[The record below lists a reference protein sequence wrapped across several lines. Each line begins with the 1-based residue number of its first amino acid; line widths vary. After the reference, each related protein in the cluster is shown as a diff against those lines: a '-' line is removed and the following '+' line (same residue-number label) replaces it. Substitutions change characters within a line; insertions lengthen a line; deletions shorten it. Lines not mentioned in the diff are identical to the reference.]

1 MKIAIIGT
9 GRVGSTLA
17 YCLVLKQLCGHLVIA
32 GRTSEKAWG
41 DALDLRHTL
50 AFCPRPMQIEAC
62 TNAEVSGCD
71 IVVVTAS
78 VPAETSFVSRLQL
91 GEGNAAMF
99 RQLIPMLAANNPA
112 ALFLILTNPVEVM
125 TYAAS
130 RLSGFPPHRVM
141 GVGTLVDSA
150 RFRALL
156 SRQEHI
162 HPDDLR
168 TYVLGEHGPHQ
179 FPVLGNAQA
188 GGEPI
193 GDTPAHR
200 EIFQQVVQAGF
211 EVFRLKGYTNHA
223 IATAASMVIEAIV
236 YDEYRTMPL
245 AVRFDEWMG
254 IADNCFSIPVVV
266 GRAGIVR
273 PLHPELNGQERQALL
288 EAAAAVHDAIRSLV
302 PDLVV
307 SPSQFG

>member
-17 YCLVLKQLCGHLVIA
+17 YCLMLKQLCDHLVIA
-32 GRTSEKAWG
+32 GRTGEKAQG
-41 DALDLRHTL
+41 DALDLRHSL
-50 AFCPRPMQIEAC
+50 AFCARPMRIEAC
-62 TNAEVSGCD
+62 ANGDVGGCD

-78 VPAETSFVSRLQL
+78 VPVEGKIASRLQL
-91 GEGNAAMF
+91 GEGNAALF
-99 RQLIPMLAANNPA
+99 RQLIPLLAANNPD
-112 ALFLILTNPVEVM
+112 ALLLILTNPVDVM

-130 RLSGFPPHRVM
+130 RLSGFPPRRVM

-150 RFRALL
+150 RFRTLL

-168 TYVLGEHGPHQ
+168 AYILGEHGPHQ

-188 GGEPI
+188 GGELI

-200 EIFQQVVQAGF
+200 QLFS
-211 EVFRLKGYTNHA
+211 EVIDAAFHVYRLKGYTNHA
-223 IATAASMVIEAIV
+223 IATATAMVIEAIA
-236 YDEYRTMPL
+236 YDECRTMPL

-266 GRAGIVR
+266 GRGGVVR
-273 PLHPELNGQERQALL
+273 PLHPELNERERQDLQA
-288 EAAAAVHDAIRSLV
+288 AAAAVKSAMDSLI
-302 PDLVV
+302 PDLVGNA
-307 SPSQFG
+307 P